1 MRSLSKSACAAAALA
16 GGLMIGPAALAH
28 PGHPGHETLNLVAG
42 ALHPF
47 TGLDHML
54 AMVAVGLWAALRG
67 GRAIWAWP
75 AAFLAAFLA
84 GYGLGQGGLAIP
96 LAEPA
101 ILASVMVLGALT
113 AADARVPTALGVAI
127 IGLCGAAHGY
137 AHGSEAPL
145 ATLGFPAG
153 MMASTALLHLMGLA
167 AAFGL
172 KHARW
177 TWAIRLLGAATL
189 AGGLALAVTG

>member
-1 MRSLSKSACAAAALA
+1 MRHLFKPAAAVLAAALLFPA
-16 GGLMIGPAALAH
+16 AALAH

-67 GRAIWAWP
+67 GRATWAWP
-75 AAFLAAFLA
+75 AAFLTAFLA
-84 GYGLGQGGLAIP
+84 GYGLGQSGLAIP

-101 ILASVMVLGALT
+101 ILASIMVLGALT
-113 AADARVPTALGVAI
+113 AADAGVPTVLGVAI
-127 IGLCGAAHGY
+127 ISLCGAAHGY
-137 AHGSEAPL
+137 AHGFEAPP
-145 ATLGFPAG
+145 ATLGFPIG
-153 MMASTALLHLMGLA
+153 MMASTALLHLAGLG

-172 KHARW
+172 KQARR
-177 TWAIRLLGAATL
+177 TWAIRLLGVATL